1 MKVKNIAFSGFAAA
15 ILSGVGAAN
24 AAVQIVSPD
33 YVTKAIENKQDTLT
47 AGDGID
53 ITNNVVSADMA
64 NATVNIG
71 GEDVSVSTALA
82 GAASD
87 AATAKSDAAEAKS
100 DAAEA
105 VAAAE
110 GAATAAQTATTTAN
124 TAKTTAEGAAAAAQ
138 TATETANTAKTTA
151 DEAKTAAGNAVAAVA
166 GKANASDVYTK
177 GETDGLLND
186 KQDAFTL
193 GSNLELVDGV
203 LNTKGI
209 ATDATFTELEG
220 EVDDLKTQ
228 VGEGSVATRISDA
241 LTEAKGHTNTEIG
254 KLSNVYAAKEYEGR
268 VQTLETTVA
277 ELENYDDTEVR
288 GLISANAQ
296 SISTNTQNISKNTG
310 DIATIKAAGYIPAPA
325 NDGMWLATVQG
336 ENVSWEQV
344 QILSNP

>member
-33 YVTKAIENKQDTLT
+33 YVTKAIANKQDTLT
-47 AGDGID
+47 AGTGID
-53 ITNNVVSADMA
+53 ITGNVVSADME
-64 NATVNIG
+64 NATVNIDG
-71 GEDVSVSTALA
+71 VDVSVSTALA

-87 AATAKSDAAEAKS
+87 AADAKS

-110 GAATAAQTATTTAN
+110 GAAAAAQTATATAS
-124 TAKTTAEGAAAAAQ
+124 TAKATAEGAAAAAQ

-166 GKANASDVYTK
+166 SKANASDVYTK
-177 GETDGLLND
+177 GETDGFLRG

-193 GSNLELVDGV
+193 GTNLELVDGV

-241 LTEAKGHTNTEIG
+241 LTEAKGYTDTEIG

-277 ELENYDDTEVR
+277 DLENYDDTEVR
-288 GLISANAQ
+288 GSISANAQ
-296 SISTNTQNISKNTG
+296 NIATNTQNIATNTQ
-310 DIATIKAAGYIPAPA
+310 DIATIKTAGYIPAPDG
-325 NDGMWLATVQG
+325 NGMWLANVQG
-336 ENVSWEQV
+336 ENVSWEAV
-344 QILSNP
+344 EILSQP